1 MRVGMARTHM
11 EVMFA
16 RAGGA
21 YVTRATAP
29 LLGVYSFREC
39 PFFKVDVEFQ
49 PVRKPERDISGS
61 IWTSEDPKDVIT
73 KISNPYLEQAYYDL
87 GLTQLTVW
95 VQNVHTLLDERAQ
108 SFRCGLHPVLDRCPQ
123 GSAATPP
130 KRASLVKPFACISGS
145 RALR

>member
-1 MRVGMARTHM
+1 MQTMRVGMARTHM

-39 PFFKVDVEFQ
+39 LFFKVDVEFQ

-61 IWTSEDPKDVIT
+61 IWTPEDPKDVIT
-73 KISNPYLEQAYYDL
+73 KISNPYLE
-87 GLTQLTVW
+87 
-95 VQNVHTLLDERAQ
+95 
-108 SFRCGLHPVLDRCPQ
+108 
-123 GSAATPP
+123 
-130 KRASLVKPFACISGS
+130 
-145 RALR
+145 